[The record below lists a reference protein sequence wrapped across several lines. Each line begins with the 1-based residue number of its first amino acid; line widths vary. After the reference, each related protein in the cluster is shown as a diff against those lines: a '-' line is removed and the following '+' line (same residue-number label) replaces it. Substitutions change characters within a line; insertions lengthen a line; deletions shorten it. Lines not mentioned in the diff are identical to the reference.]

1 MVLGYG
7 DARNPL
13 QELRSHVVGVFEFLV
28 LLQVGVS
35 ENGNG
40 VVPDLTLLA
49 LELVVEEEGAELAGA
64 QVLGQVEDI
73 VIVEFKLT

>member
-7 DARNPL
+7 DAGNPL

-35 ENGNG
+35 ENGNS

-49 LELVVEEEGAELAGA
+49 LKLIVEEEGAELAGA
-64 QVLGQVEDI
+64 QVLGQVEDV